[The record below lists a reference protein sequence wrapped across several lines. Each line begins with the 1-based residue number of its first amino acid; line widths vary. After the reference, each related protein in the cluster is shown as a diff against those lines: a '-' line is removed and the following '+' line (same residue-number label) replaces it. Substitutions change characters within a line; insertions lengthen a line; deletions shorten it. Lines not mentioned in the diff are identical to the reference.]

1 LNATYTPQSP
11 WFRSEPG
18 AELGAFGPELEGRLR
33 GNDQMLGLT
42 QEMLWQWEGIES
54 FIVNF
59 QADAVSLKER
69 IQEELVGR

>member
-1 LNATYTPQSP
+1 
-11 WFRSEPG
+11 
-18 AELGAFGPELEGRLR
+18 
-33 GNDQMLGLT
+33 MLGLT
-42 QEMLWQWEGIES
+42 QEMLWQWEGIDS